1 MKWDTFREM
10 HKGLSRYQMSRAYK
24 KYKIDQLLSFS
35 DNIADFESFAVSQ
48 VTREVDSGAMKK
60 GEAIMWHVFFLTL
73 HLKAI
78 LETHVVTPE
87 NMVGIPDRF
96 VDARKL
102 GSPIIGLRQKNEQE
116 MSNTVSDSPLVSRTK
131 WL

>member
-1 MKWDTFREM
+1 
-10 HKGLSRYQMSRAYK
+10 MSRAYK

-73 HLKAI
+73 PLKAV
-78 LETHVVTPE
+78 L
-87 NMVGIPDRF
+87 
-96 VDARKL
+96 
-102 GSPIIGLRQKNEQE
+102 
-116 MSNTVSDSPLVSRTK
+116 
-131 WL
+131 